1 MSLAIFDLDNTLIA
15 GDSDYLWGEF
25 LVENKLV
32 DIDWYQSQNKKFFA
46 QYKTGILNINEW
58 LEFQLQPLTKFTL
71 EQLDKLSAQ
80 FIISKIKPIVLNKA
94 QDKIEFHRQRND
106 DLLIITATNRYIS
119 RPVAD
124 LLSIDTLLA
133 TTPEIIDDRFTG
145 RTTGVITYQEGK
157 ITALTNWLQNKQYS
171 TTYFY
176 SDSHNDLPLLE
187 FVDVPIAVDPD
198 EILAKQAQHNNWQ
211 IISFR

>member
-46 QYKTGILNINEW
+46 QYKAGIMNINEW

-71 EQLDKLSAQ
+71 EQLNKLSTQ
-80 FIISKIKPIVLNKA
+80 FIISKIKPIVLTKA
-94 QDKIEFHRQRND
+94 QNKIEYHRLRND
-106 DLLIITATNRYIS
+106 DLLIITATNSFIT
-119 RPVAD
+119 RPIAD
-124 LLSIDTLLA
+124 LYSIDTLLA
-133 TTPEIIDDRFTG
+133 TTPEIIDNRYTG

-171 TTYFY
+171 TSYFY

-198 EILAKQAQHNNWQ
+198 EILAEHAKQNNWQ
-211 IISFR
+211 IVSFR